1 MISVN
6 WQINKNIEIAL
17 KFVEEWAVVDFDDA
31 LFLLSRKF
39 SANEIY
45 PTDLL
50 IQPDKKSTVLKAIR
64 DYAVKSISSEK
75 IDKIEFLI
83 M

>member
-1 MISVN
+1 M
-6 WQINKNIEIAL
+6 
-17 KFVEEWAVVDFDDA
+17 DYDDA

-50 IQPDKKSTVLKAIR
+50 IQPDKKSSVLKAIR
-64 DYAVKSISSEK
+64 DYAVKSISNEK